1 MGPFLSKDTSLPDSS
16 SKVFQSAEFFSNL
29 FQDWESKTSM
39 EDVKATA
46 QELLKNNSLM
56 VKKEDGKDP
65 FVENE
70 DENDED
76 EDFASLK
83 DTWKSEEWAPRT
95 LDLSQASV
103 SPSIFDDEDK
113 KVEEEEFDAPPVLED
128 IFTSREWGQTLG
140 AHKDIS
146 NYNPSV
152 LFDEAADENVLF
164 DEAANENVLFDEATD
179 ENTHAS
185 LPKHSITDE
194 NKGTNWEELYVQ
206 QLLSSTALTANAT
219 AAQDANKTVPKNDTM
234 VKPKKKRVRK
244 PRKKVVPKHKQY
256 VTPNKDLDVLSG
268 RGGRSNHWPGNK
280 RYREEIENRK
290 AWYKLVDKDDKT
302 KLAQD
307 LVDYI
312 KTYKGRFLQLDD
324 VGWYIQPNIVA
335 RRKVS
340 QALREDSDPEKR
352 AKKRARYLERQGR
365 HAIGLGY

>member
-1 MGPFLSKDTSLPDSS
+1 LGNYDFGDKNAPFLSKDTSLPDSS

-56 VKKEDGKDP
+56 VKKDD
-65 FVENE
+65 
-70 DENDED
+70 D

-113 KVEEEEFDAPPVLED
+113 KVEEEEFDAAPPVLED
-128 IFTSREWGQTLG
+128 IFTSSEWGQTLG

-164 DEAANENVLFDEATD
+164 DEAANEN
-179 ENTHAS
+179 THAS
-185 LPKHSITDE
+185 LPKHSIPDE